1 MNILSQ
7 ENGNDGT
14 PPLNTNGVLLTENKK
29 ALISFMSYTNK
40 NLKKYTFSKS
50 ETLFIKYIKIVCP

>member
-7 ENGNDGT
+7 ENGNVGVYPD
-14 PPLNTNGVLLTENKK
+14 TNGVLLTENKK